1 MKISPLQAKQIIDFM
16 NETDL
21 KGAEAPIFMDAVNSI
36 YPALQMNSTID
47 VPREIIN
54 NIYVFIMRLNIKAPD
69 AKAFV
74 SLQTAIEESLD
85 EIEAPIGTE
94 ASVSG
99 EDPVNMEDIIDEVK
113 HVADNPITFNNTKTS
128 E

>member
-1 MKISPLQAKQIIDFM
+1 MKISPLQAKQIIDFL

-21 KGAEAPIFMDAVNSI
+21 KGVEAPIFMDAINNVYAAYQSN
-36 YPALQMNSTID
+36 NTID
-47 VPREIIN
+47 VQKEIMN
-54 NIYVFIMRLNIKAPD
+54 NIYVFMMRLNIKAPD

-74 SLQTAIEESLD
+74 SLQTAIEESLN

-99 EDPVNMEDIIDEVK
+99 EDSVNMKDVIDEVK
-113 HVADNPITFNNTKTS
+113 RVADDPITLNNIKTS

>member
-21 KGAEAPIFMDAVNSI
+21 KGAEAPIFMDAVNNI

-47 VPREIIN
+47 VAREVIN
-54 NIYVFIMRLNIKAPD
+54 NIYVLIMRLNIKAPD

-94 ASVSG
+94 ATVSG
-99 EDPVNMEDIIDEVK
+99 ENPVNMKDVIDEVK
-113 HVADNPITFNNTKTS
+113 RVADDPIK
-128 E
+128 

>member
-1 MKISPLQAKQIIDFM
+1 MKISPLQAKQIIDFL

-21 KGAEAPIFMDAVNSI
+21 KGVEAPIFMDAINNVYAAYQSN
-36 YPALQMNSTID
+36 NTID
-47 VPREIIN
+47 VQKEIMN
-54 NIYVFIMRLNIKAPD
+54 NIYVFMMRLNIKAPD

-74 SLQTAIEESLD
+74 SLQTAIEESLN

-99 EDPVNMEDIIDEVK
+99 EDPVNMEDVIDEVK
-113 HVADNPITFNNTKTS
+113 HVADNPITFNDIKTS